1 MNEKTKRAYEEAKK
15 VYAEYGVD
23 VEAAL
28 EKFKTIQVSL
38 QCWAGDDV
46 KGFEN
51 LGPVASENVVTGG
64 YPYAARNG
72 DELREDIEE
81 AFSLSPL
88 THRVNLH
95 SMYAEHGHPRNDL
108 TVEDFREWIDWAKKN
123 GYKLD
128 FNTSFFTH
136 PMMDK
141 GNSVCSFS
149 KEVRDYW
156 IKAGIDSRKIS
167 VAIGRELND
176 KCYNNFWFPDGTKD
190 IPANRKYYRELLKD
204 ALDQMFAHKYTEEE
218 SKYACDVLE
227 GKWFGIST
235 ESFVVG
241 SHDFYIAYAAK
252 NNLGVTLDTG
262 HFRPTEDVADKIS
275 AIYPFVNGVML
286 HVSRG
291 IHWDSDHVVIEDDG
305 LQGMMNELKRGD
317 YYGKVAIGLDFFDA
331 SISRV
336 YGWVIGLRATA
347 KAILKSLLEPTAMLQ
362 KAELEED
369 KSQRLLLMEE
379 ENNLPF
385 NAVWNYLL
393 ESKGIKS
400 GLEMEKELKRYE
412 REVQSIRK

>member
-108 TVEDFREWIDWAKKN
+108 NVEDFREWIDWAKKK

-141 GNSVCSFS
+141 GNSVCSFDE
-149 KEVRDYW
+149 KVRDYW

-190 IPANRKYYRELLKD
+190 IPADRRHYRELLKD
-204 ALDQMFAHKYTEEE
+204 ALDRMFEHKYTAMPRRTT
-218 SKYACDVLE
+218 SASP
-227 GKWFGIST
+227 ST
-235 ESFVVG
+235 PATSG
-241 SHDFYIAYAAK
+241 
-252 NNLGVTLDTG
+252 
-262 HFRPTEDVADKIS
+262 RPRTWPTRSAPSIPSLTE
-275 AIYPFVNGVML
+275 
-286 HVSRG
+286 
-291 IHWDSDHVVIEDDG
+291 
-305 LQGMMNELKRGD
+305 
-317 YYGKVAIGLDFFDA
+317 
-331 SISRV
+331 
-336 YGWVIGLRATA
+336 
-347 KAILKSLLEPTAMLQ
+347 
-362 KAELEED
+362 
-369 KSQRLLLMEE
+369 
-379 ENNLPF
+379 
-385 NAVWNYLL
+385 
-393 ESKGIKS
+393 
-400 GLEMEKELKRYE
+400 
-412 REVQSIRK
+412 